1 MSMNLDNGSVT
12 DSLVIKNGADAVE
25 QKVAN
30 VGAGQEILAGESA
43 DKFSD
48 LVMTEVKIYDSSEQ
62 KRV

>member
-12 DSLVIKNGADAVE
+12 DSLVIKNGADTVE